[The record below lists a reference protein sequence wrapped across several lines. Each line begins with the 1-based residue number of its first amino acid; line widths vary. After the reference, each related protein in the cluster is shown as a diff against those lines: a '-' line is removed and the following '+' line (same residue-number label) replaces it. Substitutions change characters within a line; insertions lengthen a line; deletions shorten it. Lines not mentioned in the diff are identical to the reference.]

1 MQKPTKKFDVAIIGG
16 GPAGMMA
23 AGRAAELGAKVV
35 LLEKNSALG
44 KKLLLTGN
52 GRCNITQI
60 DHDARGFVEK
70 LGKNGKFLFSAFS
83 LFGPKEV
90 VDFFAEKN
98 LETKV
103 EKNGRVFPITDD
115 AIDVLSTLTKYLK
128 DNGVEI
134 ITNAEVI
141 GFEFA
146 ENKISGVK
154 LKDQIITADKF
165 ILSTGGKSYPA
176 TGSTGDGYAWAKEL
190 GHTII
195 TPLPALTPIKI
206 KEDWVSDLQ
215 GLSLENANV
224 NLWQNE
230 KKQGSFQ
237 GEMLF
242 THFGLS
248 GPMIIDASKEINAL
262 LQNGPVIIELELFP
276 EFTIPELDKK
286 LVLAFQ
292 DNNRKDIKNYFR
304 EILSRKMLDLILKL
318 TEIDPDKK
326 LNFLTK
332 KERQKIVALLKSLK
346 FTVSNVLGF
355 DQAMITSGGVMLKE
369 IDPKTMRSKIIENL
383 FFAGEILDLD
393 GPTGGY
399 NLQICWSTGYVA
411 GTNAKKLFKS

>member
-1 MQKPTKKFDVAIIGG
+1 MQKSEKKFEVAVIGG

-23 AGRAAELGAKVV
+23 ASRAAELGAKVL

-70 LGKNGKFLFSAFS
+70 LGRNGKFFFSAFS
-83 LFGPKEV
+83 AFGPSEV
-90 VDFFAEKN
+90 LDFFAKKG
-98 LETKV
+98 LATKV

-115 AIDVLSTLTKYLK
+115 AIDVLSALTKYLK
-128 DNGVEI
+128 DGRVEI
-134 ITNAEVI
+134 ITNAKVF

-146 ENKISGVK
+146 ENKISGAKVGK
-154 LKDQIITADKF
+154 EIIVADKF
-165 ILSTGGKSYPA
+165 ILATGGKAYPA

-195 TPLPALTPIKI
+195 TPFPALSPIEI
-206 KEDWVSDLQ
+206 KEDWVRELQ
-215 GLSLENANV
+215 GVNLEDGKI
-224 NLWQNE
+224 NLWQNK
-230 KKQGSFQ
+230 KKQASFE
-237 GEMLF
+237 GELLF

-248 GPMIIDASKEINAL
+248 GPMIINASKFINVL
-262 LQNGPVIIELELFP
+262 LQKGVVEIELELFP
-276 EFTIPELDKK
+276 ELSIYELDKK
-286 LVLAFQ
+286 LVLAFAE
-292 DNNRKDIKNYFR
+292 NNNKDIKNYFKG
-304 EILSRKMLDLILKL
+304 ILSQKILNLILKL
-318 TEIDPDKK
+318 AKINPDKK

-332 KERQKIVALLKSLK
+332 KERQRIVALLKSLK
-346 FTVSNVLGF
+346 FTVARVLGF
-355 DQAMITSGGVMLKE
+355 DQAMITSGGVSLKE
-369 IDPKTMRSKIIENL
+369 VDPKTMRSKIIENL

-411 GTNAKKLFKS
+411 GENAGKT

>member
-1 MQKPTKKFDVAIIGG
+1 MDKSDKKFDVVVIGG
-16 GPAGMMA
+16 GPAGMLV

-83 LFGPKEV
+83 AFGPKEV
-90 VDFFAEKN
+90 VEFFAEKN
-98 LETKV
+98 LETKA
-103 EKNGRVFPITDD
+103 EKNGRVFPVTDD

-134 ITNAEVI
+134 VTNAQVL

-146 ENKISGVK
+146 NNRISGVK
-154 LKDQIITADKF
+154 LKDQIISADKF
-165 ILSTGGKSYPA
+165 ILATGGKVYPA
-176 TGSTGDGYAWAKEL
+176 TGSTGDGYVWAKEL

-195 TPLPALTPIKI
+195 PPMPALAPVRI
-206 KEDWVSDLQ
+206 KEDWMGDLQ
-215 GLSLENANV
+215 GLSLENANIS
-224 NLWQNE
+224 LWQNE
-230 KKQGSFQ
+230 KKQASFQ
-237 GEMLF
+237 GELLF

-248 GPMIIDASKEINAL
+248 GPMIINASKAISAL
-262 LQNGPVIIELELFP
+262 LQKGSVTIELELFP
-276 EFTIPELDKK
+276 ELATFELDKK
-286 LVLAFQ
+286 LVLAFEK
-292 DNNRKDIKNYFR
+292 NNKKDIKNYFR

-318 TEIDPDKK
+318 AQIDPDKK

-332 KERQKIVALLKSLK
+332 KERQKIVTLFKSLK
-346 FTVSNVLGF
+346 FTVSGVMGF
-355 DQAMITSGGVMLKE
+355 DQAMITSGGVALKE
-369 IDPKTMRSKIIENL
+369 VDPKTMQSKIIENL

-411 GTNAKKLFKS
+411 GTNIAKTI

>member
-1 MQKPTKKFDVAIIGG
+1 MLEKFNVAVIGG
-16 GPAGMMA
+16 GPAGMLA
-23 AGRAAELGAKVV
+23 AGRVAELGARVV

-70 LGKNGKFLFSAFS
+70 LGKNGKFFFSAFS
-83 LFGPKEV
+83 AFGPKEV
-90 VDFFAEKN
+90 VEFFEQKN
-98 LETKV
+98 LPTKV
-103 EKNGRVFPITDD
+103 EKNGRVFPASDD

-134 ITNAEVI
+134 VTNAQVA

-146 ENKISGVK
+146 DNKISGVK
-154 LKDQIITADKF
+154 LRDQIIKADKF
-165 ILSTGGKSYPA
+165 ILCAGGKAYPR
-176 TGSTGDGYAWAKEL
+176 TGSTGDGYVWAKEL

-195 TPLPALTPIKI
+195 TPMPALSPVRI
-206 KEDWVSDLQ
+206 KEDWAHDLQ
-215 GLSLENANV
+215 GLSLETANI

-230 KKQGSFQ
+230 KKQASLQ
-237 GEMLF
+237 GEILF

-248 GPMIIDASKEINAL
+248 GPLIINASKVIGAL
-262 LQNGPVIIELELFP
+262 LQNGSVVIELELFP
-276 EFTIPELDKK
+276 ELTIPELDKK
-286 LVLAFQ
+286 LVLAFEE
-292 DNNRKDIKNYFR
+292 NNRKNIKNYFR
-304 EILSRKMLDLILKL
+304 EMLSRKMLDLILKL
-318 TEIDPDKK
+318 AEIDPDKK

-346 FTVSNVLGF
+346 FTVSEVMGF
-355 DQAMITSGGVMLKE
+355 DQAMVTSGGVALKE
-369 IDPKTMRSKIIENL
+369 INPKTMQSKIIENL

-399 NLQICWSTGYVA
+399 NLQICWSTGYLA
-411 GTNAKKLFKS
+411 GTNAIKN

>member
-1 MQKPTKKFDVAIIGG
+1 MNKLSKKFDVAVIGG
-16 GPAGMMA
+16 GPAGMLA

-83 LFGPKEV
+83 VFGPKEV
-90 VDFFAEKN
+90 VEFFEEKN
-98 LETKV
+98 LPTKV
-103 EKNGRVFPITDD
+103 EKNGRVFPVTDD
-115 AIDVLSTLTKYLK
+115 AIDALSTLTKYLK

-134 ITNAEVI
+134 ITNAQVL

-146 ENKISGVK
+146 GTKISGVK
-154 LKDQIITADKF
+154 LKDQIILADKF
-165 ILSTGGKSYPA
+165 ILCAGGKAYPA
-176 TGSTGDGYAWAKEL
+176 TGSTGDGYVWAEEL
-190 GHTII
+190 GHTMV
-195 TPLPALTPIKI
+195 TPMPALAPVKI
-206 KEDWVSDLQ
+206 KEDWVGDLQ
-215 GLSLENANV
+215 GLSLEAANIS
-224 NLWQNE
+224 LWQNE
-230 KKQGSFQ
+230 KKQASFQ

-248 GPMIIDASKEINAL
+248 GPMIINASKEINAL
-262 LQNGPVIIELELFP
+262 LQTGSVVIELELFP
-276 EFTIPELDKK
+276 EFSVSELDKK
-286 LVLAFQ
+286 LVLAFEE
-292 DNNRKDIKNYFR
+292 NNRKDIKNYFR
-304 EILSRKMLDLILKL
+304 ELLSRKMLDLILKL
-318 TEIDPDKK
+318 AGIDPDKK

-332 KERQKIVALLKSLK
+332 KERHKIVALLKSLK
-346 FTVSNVLGF
+346 FTVSEVMGF
-355 DQAMITSGGVMLKE
+355 EQAMITSGGVALKE
-369 IDPKTMRSKIIENL
+369 IDPKTMRSKIVENL

-411 GTNAKKLFKS
+411 GTNAVAK

>member
-1 MQKPTKKFDVAIIGG
+1 
-16 GPAGMMA
+16 MA